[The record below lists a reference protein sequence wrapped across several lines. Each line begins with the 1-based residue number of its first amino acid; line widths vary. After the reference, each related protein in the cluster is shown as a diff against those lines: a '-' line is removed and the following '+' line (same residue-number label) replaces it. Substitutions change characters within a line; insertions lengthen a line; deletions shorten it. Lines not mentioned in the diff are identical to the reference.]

1 MNNDYILELQNM
13 TIEELKE
20 KLEQFIFN
28 KEESEDA
35 KSGREII
42 DNLLK
47 LRSNSSERVGMY
59 IALYTIYKLK
69 GGK

>member
-1 MNNDYILELQNM
+1 MNNDYLFELQNM
-13 TIEELKE
+13 TVDELKE

-28 KEESEDA
+28 KEDSVDA

-47 LRSNSSERVGMY
+47 LRNNSSEKVGIY
-59 IALYTIYKLK
+59 IVLYAIYKLK

>member
-1 MNNDYILELQNM
+1 MDNEYLLKLQNM
-13 TIEELKE
+13 TTEELVE

-35 KSGREII
+35 KNGRDII
-42 DNLLK
+42 DSLFE
-47 LRSNSSERVGMY
+47 LRSKSSEKVGTY